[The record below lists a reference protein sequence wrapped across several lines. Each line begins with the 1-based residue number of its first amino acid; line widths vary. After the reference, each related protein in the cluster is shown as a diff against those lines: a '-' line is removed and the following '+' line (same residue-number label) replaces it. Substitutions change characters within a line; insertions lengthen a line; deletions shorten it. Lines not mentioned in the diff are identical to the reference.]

1 VVWLME
7 VGAIFFLAAA
17 TISFFLLLW
26 LKPLLR
32 RYVQARP
39 NARSSHK
46 TPTPQGGGIA
56 VVTATAITFAAGLSV
71 CPMEM
76 AETARLA
83 AMSASVIALAIVGIA
98 DDIRPIA
105 SMPRLYCRLW

>member
-1 VVWLME
+1 MAVVWLIE
-7 VGAIFFLAAA
+7 VGAIFFLAAVA
-17 TISFFLLLW
+17 ISFFLLLW

-32 RYVQARP
+32 RYALARP

-46 TPTPQGGGIA
+46 SPTPQGGGIA
-56 VVTATAITFAAGLSV
+56 VVAATTITLAAGLFI
-71 CPMEM
+71 CPL
-76 AETARLA
+76 ETDAARLA

-105 SMPRLYCRLW
+105 PLPRLIL